1 MMYKYP
7 HFLLIALS
15 SLILSRSLLLAESN
29 SSLKSETTVA
39 DADSTKEELTKEE
52 PEIVLPTR
60 KKIRNTIT
68 LKGFIEDP
76 DALPISIDT
85 QNWSDLRISVPPVHG
100 KELKKGEV
108 LMELDMEKI
117 RTHIQFLSHDLNILD
132 LNKEIL
138 QAEIKLAEELAP
150 LEKAEIDRFENYVKE
165 DFLSLIH
172 I

>member
-76 DALPISIDT
+76 DTLPI
-85 QNWSDLRISVPPVHG
+85 
-100 KELKKGEV
+100 
-108 LMELDMEKI
+108 
-117 RTHIQFLSHDLNILD
+117 
-132 LNKEIL
+132 
-138 QAEIKLAEELAP
+138 
-150 LEKAEIDRFENYVKE
+150 
-165 DFLSLIH
+165 
-172 I
+172 